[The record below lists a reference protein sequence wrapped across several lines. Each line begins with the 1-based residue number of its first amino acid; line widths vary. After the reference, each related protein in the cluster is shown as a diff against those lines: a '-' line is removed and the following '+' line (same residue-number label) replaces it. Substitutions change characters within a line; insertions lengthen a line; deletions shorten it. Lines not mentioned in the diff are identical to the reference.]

1 MGISTVEFN
10 LSMTCPEACE
20 FFTPGEHFNTG
31 EYLTA
36 RTYSITVKD
45 ADGAEEKLLENLS
58 IGQLVMALC
67 LERAVAKEKEII
79 ETMNSLN
86 TTSSQLEALTEIE
99 TAVVGADGKKGQSV
113 DLGNT
118 SLTYMGSSYSYSAFL
133 EGVIKLSSVPS
144 SANSESSSFITLLED
159 AMDQR
164 NSINQQTMIELQSS
178 TSKRDQAYDMISN
191 ILKSLGNVITGNL
204 NNL

>member
-1 MGISTVEFN
+1 MAIETVEFN
-10 LSMTCPEACE
+10 LSMTDPDS
-20 FFTPGEHFNTG
+20 G

-36 RTYSITVKD
+36 NTYSLTVKD
-45 ADGAEEKLLENLS
+45 ADGATETLLTNLS

-79 ETMNSLN
+79 DIMNSLN
-86 TTSSQLEALTEIE
+86 LTSSQLEALTTIE
-99 TAVVGADGKKGQSV
+99 TDAVAATDSSKLKLKVK
-113 DLGNT
+113 T
-118 SLTYMGSSYSYSAFL
+118 LTYDGDSYTYYAFL
-133 EGVIKLSSVPS
+133 DEVIKLDSVPETVGPS
-144 SANSESSSFITLLED
+144 DEEYNTLITALEQ

-191 ILKSLGNVITGNL
+191 ILKSLGNVLTGTV
-204 NNL
+204 NNM

>member
-1 MGISTVEFN
+1 MAIETVEFN
-10 LSMTCPEACE
+10 LSMTDPDS
-20 FFTPGEHFNTG
+20 G

-36 RTYSITVKD
+36 NTYSLTVKD
-45 ADGAEEKLLENLS
+45 ADGATETLLTNLS

-79 ETMNSLN
+79 DIMNSLN
-86 TTSSQLEALTEIE
+86 LTSSELEALTTIE
-99 TAVVGADGKKGQSV
+99 TDAVAATDSSKLK
-113 DLGNT
+113 LKEKT
-118 SLTYMGSSYSYSAFL
+118 LTYDGDSYTYYAFL
-133 EGVIKLSSVPS
+133 DEVIKLDSVPETVGPS
-144 SANSESSSFITLLED
+144 DEEYNTLITALEQ

-191 ILKSLGNVITGNL
+191 ILKSLGNVLTGTV
-204 NNL
+204 NNM

>member
-1 MGISTVEFN
+1 MAIETVEFN
-10 LSMTCPEACE
+10 LSMTDPDS
-20 FFTPGEHFNTG
+20 G

-36 RTYSITVKD
+36 NTYSLTVKD
-45 ADGAEEKLLENLS
+45 ADGATETLLTNLS

-79 ETMNSLN
+79 DIMNSLN
-86 TTSSQLEALTEIE
+86 LTSSQLEALTTIE
-99 TAVVGADGKKGQSV
+99 TDAVAATDSSKLK
-113 DLGNT
+113 LKEKT
-118 SLTYMGSSYSYSAFL
+118 LTYDGESYTYYAFL
-133 EGVIKLSSVPS
+133 DEVIKLDSVPETVGPS
-144 SANSESSSFITLLED
+144 DEEYNTLITALEQ

-191 ILKSLGNVITGNL
+191 ILKSLGNVMSGIL

>member
-1 MGISTVEFN
+1 MAIETVEFN
-10 LSMTCPEACE
+10 LSMTDPD
-20 FFTPGEHFNTG
+20 TG

-36 RTYSITVKD
+36 NTYSLTVKD
-45 ADGAEEKLLENLS
+45 ADGATETLLTNLS

-79 ETMNSLN
+79 DIMNSLN
-86 TTSSQLEALTEIE
+86 ITSSELEALTTIE
-99 TAVVGADGKKGQSV
+99 TDAVAATDSSKLK
-113 DLGNT
+113 LKEKT
-118 SLTYMGSSYSYSAFL
+118 LTYDGDSYTYYAFL
-133 EGVIKLSSVPS
+133 DEVIKLDSVPETVGPS
-144 SANSESSSFITLLED
+144 DEEYNTLITALEQ

-191 ILKSLGNVITGNL
+191 ILKSLGNVLTGTV
-204 NNL
+204 NNM

>member
-1 MGISTVEFN
+1 MAIETVEFN
-10 LSMTCPEACE
+10 LSMTDPDS
-20 FFTPGEHFNTG
+20 G

-36 RTYSITVKD
+36 NTYSLTVKD
-45 ADGAEEKLLENLS
+45 ADGATETLLTNLS

-79 ETMNSLN
+79 DIMNSLN
-86 TTSSQLEALTEIE
+86 LTSSQLEALTTIE
-99 TAVVGADGKKGQSV
+99 TDAVAATDSSKLK
-113 DLGNT
+113 LKEKT
-118 SLTYMGSSYSYSAFL
+118 LTYDGESYTYYAFL
-133 EGVIKLSSVPS
+133 DEVIKLDSVPETVGPS
-144 SANSESSSFITLLED
+144 DEEYNTLITALEQ

-191 ILKSLGNVITGNL
+191 ILKSLGNVLTGTV

>member
-67 LERAVAKEKEII
+67 LERAVAKEKDII
-79 ETMNSLN
+79 DTMNSLN
-86 TTSSQLEALTEIE
+86 TTSSQLEGLTEIE
-99 TAVVGADGKKGQSV
+99 AAVVGADGRKGESV
-113 DLGNT
+113 DLT
-118 SLTYMGSSYSYSAFL
+118 AKALTYMGSSYTYSSFL
-133 EGVIKLSSVPS
+133 EKVIGLSSVPGT
-144 SANSESSSFITLLED
+144 ANSESSSFISILED

>member
-1 MGISTVEFN
+1 MAIETVEFN
-10 LSMTCPEACE
+10 LSMTDPD
-20 FFTPGEHFNTG
+20 TG

-36 RTYSITVKD
+36 NTYSLTVKD
-45 ADGAEEKLLENLS
+45 ADGATETLLTNLS

-79 ETMNSLN
+79 DIMNSLN
-86 TTSSQLEALTEIE
+86 LTSSQLEALTTIE
-99 TAVVGADGKKGQSV
+99 TDAVAATDSSKLK
-113 DLGNT
+113 LKEKT
-118 SLTYMGSSYSYSAFL
+118 LTYDGDSYTYYAFL
-133 EGVIKLSSVPS
+133 DEVIKLDSVPETVGPS
-144 SANSESSSFITLLED
+144 DEEYNTLITALEQ

-191 ILKSLGNVITGNL
+191 ILKSLGNVLTGTV
-204 NNL
+204 NNM

>member
-1 MGISTVEFN
+1 MAIETVEFN
-10 LSMTCPEACE
+10 LSMTDPDS
-20 FFTPGEHFNTG
+20 G

-36 RTYSITVKD
+36 NTYSLTVKD
-45 ADGAEEKLLENLS
+45 ADGATETLLTNLS

-67 LERAVAKEKEII
+67 LERAVAREREII
-79 ETMNSLN
+79 DTMNTLN
-86 TTSSQLEALTEIE
+86 LTSSQLEALTTIE
-99 TAVVGADGKKGQSV
+99 TDVVAATDSNKLRLKEK
-113 DLGNT
+113 T
-118 SLTYMGSSYSYSAFL
+118 LTYDGDSYTYYAFL
-133 EGVIKLSSVPS
+133 EEVIKLDAVPETVGPGDDEYNPLVT
-144 SANSESSSFITLLED
+144 AIEQ

-191 ILKSLGNVITGNL
+191 VLKSLGNVLTGTV

>member
-1 MGISTVEFN
+1 MAIETVEFN
-10 LSMTCPEACE
+10 LSMTDPD
-20 FFTPGEHFNTG
+20 TG

-36 RTYSITVKD
+36 NTYSLTVKD
-45 ADGAEEKLLENLS
+45 ADGATETLLTNLS

-67 LERAVAKEKEII
+67 LERAVAREREII
-79 ETMNSLN
+79 DTMNTLN
-86 TTSSQLEALTEIE
+86 LTSSQLEALTTIE
-99 TAVVGADGKKGQSV
+99 TDVVAATDSNKLRLKEK
-113 DLGNT
+113 T
-118 SLTYMGSSYSYSAFL
+118 LTYDGDSYTYYAFL
-133 EGVIKLSSVPS
+133 EEVIKLDAVPETVGPGDDEYNPLVT
-144 SANSESSSFITLLED
+144 AIEQ

-191 ILKSLGNVITGNL
+191 VLKSLGNVLTGTV

>member
-1 MGISTVEFN
+1 MAIETVEFN
-10 LSMTCPEACE
+10 LSMTDPDS
-20 FFTPGEHFNTG
+20 G

-36 RTYSITVKD
+36 TTYSLPVKD
-45 ADGAEEKLLENLS
+45 ADGATETLLTNLS

-79 ETMNSLN
+79 DIMNSLN
-86 TTSSQLEALTEIE
+86 LTSSQLEALTTIE
-99 TAVVGADGKKGQSV
+99 TDAVAATDSSKLK
-113 DLGNT
+113 LKEKT
-118 SLTYMGSSYSYSAFL
+118 LTYDGESYTYYAFL
-133 EGVIKLSSVPS
+133 DEVIKLDSVPETVGPS
-144 SANSESSSFITLLED
+144 DEEYNTLITALEQ

-191 ILKSLGNVITGNL
+191 VLKSLNTVLVANV
-204 NNL
+204 NNM

>member
-1 MGISTVEFN
+1 MAIETVEFN
-10 LSMTCPEACE
+10 LSMTDPDS
-20 FFTPGEHFNTG
+20 G

-36 RTYSITVKD
+36 RTYSLTVKD
-45 ADGAEEKLLENLS
+45 ADGAAETLLTGLS

-79 ETMNSLN
+79 DTMNALN
-86 TTSSQLEALTEIE
+86 NTSSELEGLTTIE
-99 TAVVGADGKKGQSV
+99 TDVVAATDSNKLNLKNKK
-113 DLGNT
+113 
-118 SLTYMGSSYSYSAFL
+118 LTYNGSEYTYYEFL
-133 EGVIKLSSVPS
+133 TQEIKLDAVPDTIGPGDDDYNNFVSS
-144 SANSESSSFITLLED
+144 LEQ

-191 ILKSLGNVITGNL
+191 VLKSLGNVLTGTA

>member
-1 MGISTVEFN
+1 MAIETVEFN
-10 LSMTCPEACE
+10 LSMTDPD
-20 FFTPGEHFNTG
+20 TG

-36 RTYSITVKD
+36 NTYSLTVKD
-45 ADGAEEKLLENLS
+45 ADGATETLLTNLS

-79 ETMNSLN
+79 DIMTSLN
-86 TTSSQLEALTEIE
+86 LTSSQLEALTTIE
-99 TAVVGADGKKGQSV
+99 TDAVAATDSSKLK
-113 DLGNT
+113 LKEKT
-118 SLTYMGSSYSYSAFL
+118 LTYDGDSYTYYAFL
-133 EGVIKLSSVPS
+133 DEVIKLDSVPETVGPS
-144 SANSESSSFITLLED
+144 DEEYNTLITALEQ

-191 ILKSLGNVITGNL
+191 ILKSLGNVLTGTV
-204 NNL
+204 NNM

>member
-1 MGISTVEFN
+1 MAIETVEFN
-10 LSMTCPEACE
+10 LSMTDPDS
-20 FFTPGEHFNTG
+20 G

-36 RTYSITVKD
+36 NTYSLTVKD
-45 ADGAEEKLLENLS
+45 ADGATETLLTNLS

-79 ETMNSLN
+79 DIMNSLN
-86 TTSSQLEALTEIE
+86 LTSSQLEALTTIE
-99 TAVVGADGKKGQSV
+99 TDAVAATDSSKLK
-113 DLGNT
+113 LKEKT
-118 SLTYMGSSYSYSAFL
+118 LTYDGDSYTYYAFL
-133 EGVIKLSSVPS
+133 DKVIKLDSVPETVGPS
-144 SANSESSSFITLLED
+144 DEEYNTLITALEQ

-191 ILKSLGNVITGNL
+191 VLKSLGNVLTGTV

>member
-1 MGISTVEFN
+1 MAIETVEFN
-10 LSMTCPEACE
+10 LSMTDPDS
-20 FFTPGEHFNTG
+20 G

-36 RTYSITVKD
+36 NTYSLTVKD
-45 ADGAEEKLLENLS
+45 ADGATETLLTNLS

-79 ETMNSLN
+79 DIMNSLN
-86 TTSSQLEALTEIE
+86 LTSSQLEALTTIE
-99 TAVVGADGKKGQSV
+99 TDAVAATDSSKLK
-113 DLGNT
+113 LKEKT
-118 SLTYMGSSYSYSAFL
+118 LTYDGESYTYYAFL
-133 EGVIKLSSVPS
+133 DEVIKLDSVPETVGPS
-144 SANSESSSFITLLED
+144 DEEYNTLITALEQ

-191 ILKSLGNVITGNL
+191 ILKSLGNVLTGTV
-204 NNL
+204 NNM

>member
-1 MGISTVEFN
+1 MAIETVEFN
-10 LSMTCPEACE
+10 LSMTDPDS
-20 FFTPGEHFNTG
+20 G

-36 RTYSITVKD
+36 NTSSLTVKD
-45 ADGAEEKLLENLS
+45 ADGATETLLTNLS

-79 ETMNSLN
+79 DIMNSLN
-86 TTSSQLEALTEIE
+86 LTSSQLEALTTIE
-99 TAVVGADGKKGQSV
+99 TDAVAATDSSKLK
-113 DLGNT
+113 LKEKT
-118 SLTYMGSSYSYSAFL
+118 LTYDGESYTYYAFL
-133 EGVIKLSSVPS
+133 DEVIKLDSVPETVGPS
-144 SANSESSSFITLLED
+144 DEEYNTLITALEQ

-191 ILKSLGNVITGNL
+191 ILKSLGNVLTGTV
-204 NNL
+204 NNM

>member
-1 MGISTVEFN
+1 MAIETVEFN
-10 LSMTCPEACE
+10 LSMTDPDS
-20 FFTPGEHFNTG
+20 G

-36 RTYSITVKD
+36 NTYSLTVKD
-45 ADGAEEKLLENLS
+45 ADGATETLLTNLS

-79 ETMNSLN
+79 DIMNSLN
-86 TTSSQLEALTEIE
+86 LTSSQLEALTTIE
-99 TAVVGADGKKGQSV
+99 TDAVAATDSSKLK
-113 DLGNT
+113 LKEKT
-118 SLTYMGSSYSYSAFL
+118 LTYDGDSYTYYAFL
-133 EGVIKLSSVPS
+133 DKVIKLDSVPETVGPS
-144 SANSESSSFITLLED
+144 DEEYNTLITALEQ

-191 ILKSLGNVITGNL
+191 ILKSLGNVLTGTV
-204 NNL
+204 NNM

>member
-1 MGISTVEFN
+1 MAIETVEFN
-10 LSMTCPEACE
+10 LSMTDPDS
-20 FFTPGEHFNTG
+20 G

-36 RTYSITVKD
+36 NTYSLTVKD
-45 ADGAEEKLLENLS
+45 ADGATETLLTNLS

-79 ETMNSLN
+79 DIMNSLN
-86 TTSSQLEALTEIE
+86 LTSSQLEALTTIE
-99 TAVVGADGKKGQSV
+99 TDAVAATDSSKLK
-113 DLGNT
+113 LKEKT
-118 SLTYMGSSYSYSAFL
+118 LTYDGDSYTYYAFL
-133 EGVIKLSSVPS
+133 DEVIKLDSVPETVGPS
-144 SANSESSSFITLLED
+144 DEEYNTLITALEQ

-191 ILKSLGNVITGNL
+191 ILKSLGNVLTGTV
-204 NNL
+204 NNM

>member
-1 MGISTVEFN
+1 MAIETVEFN
-10 LSMTCPEACE
+10 LSMTDPDS
-20 FFTPGEHFNTG
+20 G

-36 RTYSITVKD
+36 NTYSLTVKD
-45 ADGAEEKLLENLS
+45 ADGATETLLTNLS

-79 ETMNSLN
+79 DIMNSLN
-86 TTSSQLEALTEIE
+86 LTSSELEALTTIE
-99 TAVVGADGKKGQSV
+99 TDAVAATDSSKLK
-113 DLGNT
+113 LKEKT
-118 SLTYMGSSYSYSAFL
+118 LTYDGDSYTYYAFL
-133 EGVIKLSSVPS
+133 DEVIKLDSVPETVGPS
-144 SANSESSSFITLLED
+144 DEEYNTLITALEQ

-191 ILKSLGNVITGNL
+191 ILKSLGNVMSGIL

>member
-86 TTSSQLEALTEIE
+86 TTSSQLEGLTEIE